1 MFGENDVIK
10 KARDLY
16 HIVNEETKN
25 YNYYLSGHSSQIL
38 CYEILVAVKRCQ
50 LGFNINDSDNINI
63 NLIPAMTSIREKV
76 ETEIEVN
83 LSEAEWFNL
92 QLYFKSKQFLN
103 GTNIIDIETE
113 EAIYIVDEF
122 LRTLHDKFKIDLSSN
137 SVNKYKLL
145 LYIAPMINRLKYR
158 HCIPNIIS
166 EKVTESYKT
175 EFKMATEIEH
185 IVKSKL
191 NLNME
196 LIELAY
202 ITIHLVSMCGMW
214 RDKLN
219 TVIVCDYDES
229 IVSFIK
235 DKIKNCFR
243 EKIEVCSVYD
253 YQEFMYEN
261 EENLEKVEFIITTST
276 IADITNIP
284 FIKINPEIETND
296 IDMISEYLDT
306 YKSKLIL

>member
-1 MFGENDVIK
+1 M
-10 KARDLY
+10 
-16 HIVNEETKN
+16 
-25 YNYYLSGHSSQIL
+25 
-38 CYEILVAVKRCQ
+38 
-50 LGFNINDSDNINI
+50 
-63 NLIPAMTSIREKV
+63 
-76 ETEIEVN
+76 
-83 LSEAEWFNL
+83 
-92 QLYFKSKQFLN
+92 
-103 GTNIIDIETE
+103 
-113 EAIYIVDEF
+113 
-122 LRTLHDKFKIDLSSN
+122 RTLHDKFKIDLSYN

-175 EFKMATEIEH
+175 EFKMATEIAH

-219 TVIVCDYDES
+219 TAIVCDYDES

-261 EENLEKVEFIITTST
+261 EENREKVEFIITTST

-284 FIKINPEIETND
+284 FIKINPEIEQND
-296 IDMISEYLDT
+296 IDMINEYIDKH
-306 YKSKLIL
+306 KSKL